1 MDKIAALTPLV
12 VMGVAFCAVA
22 VAVYR
27 FARRESAAEEREDAQ
42 AREDAEERED
52 AEARAARP
60 EDAPP
65 PGEGGGGLDR

>member
-27 FARRESAAEEREDAQ
+27 FAKRESAAEEREDA
-42 AREDAEERED
+42 AVPRL
-52 AEARAARP
+52 

-65 PGEGGGGLDR
+65 DADEGGAER

>member
-27 FARRESAAEEREDAQ
+27 FARRESAAEEREDA
-42 AREDAEERED
+42 
-52 AEARAARP
+52 EARAARP

-65 PGEGGGGLDR
+65 TGEDDGGVDR